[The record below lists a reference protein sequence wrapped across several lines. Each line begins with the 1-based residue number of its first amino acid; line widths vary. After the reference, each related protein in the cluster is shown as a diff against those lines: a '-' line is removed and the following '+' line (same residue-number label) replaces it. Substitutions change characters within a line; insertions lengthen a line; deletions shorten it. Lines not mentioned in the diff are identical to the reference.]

1 MDILSWWRNRRQR
14 AGRCVLC
21 HACAVSDGLCAGC
34 ASDLAQCRT
43 DSANTCPSCTQTSVG
58 AALCGQCQQ
67 KPPPFEKLWT
77 SVYYEPPVSAMIHA
91 FKHQA
96 DLSMQ
101 RPLSALM
108 LDHAPP
114 WLEEAEID
122 TVLAMP
128 LSKERRLF
136 RGFNQT
142 DGLAEAV
149 GRHYSLPVLSR
160 HVVFRRPHAP
170 QSTLKRDERKKNV
183 KNAFV
188 INNENN
194 QQVKNRKILLVDDVV
209 TTGATFEALAATL
222 RRAGASAVF
231 CWALAR
237 PQMKK

>member
-1 MDILSWWRNRRQR
+1 MDILSWRRRCLR
-14 AGRCVLC
+14 AKRCVLC
-21 HACAVSDGLCAGC
+21 HASAVSDGLCAGC
-34 ASDLAQCRT
+34 AADLAQCRA

-96 DLSMQ
+96 DLSML

-149 GRHYSLPVLSR
+149 GRHYSLPVLSC